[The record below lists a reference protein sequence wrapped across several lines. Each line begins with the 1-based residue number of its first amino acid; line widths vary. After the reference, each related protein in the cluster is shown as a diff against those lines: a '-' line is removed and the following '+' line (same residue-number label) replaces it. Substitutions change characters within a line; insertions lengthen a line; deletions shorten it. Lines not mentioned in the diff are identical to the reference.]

1 MKPSVHVFTLD
12 CLRASTCTERI
23 TPFLHTLPLQ
33 WTRCYSSGTWT
44 LPSHASLFSGQCP
57 INHGVTRSSDTL
69 SKGDANLPKTAQ
81 ENGYTTAIFSENP
94 TFSSSMGFNHYID
107 VPNDDIHRKLLPSEF
122 SPVKSVEEISVN
134 EAVSLATEVIT
145 RPNRLRNT
153 VNAAYATYRELFN
166 QDPSY
171 PHHGERIFNHLKSF
185 TSQRTAPMLTVTNVL
200 DPHNPYHDTPPEM
213 KESRPQ
219 PELEALRAGDDNR
232 IYLLTSEDPPEG
244 VSSIY
249 DGWESFFHAQESI
262 YEEYAQEAD
271 RLLQE
276 WHNAQTNRF
285 KEDLV
290 VILGDHGQ
298 LFGAEEMVGHHT
310 SLHPHGIN
318 VPLAIDPPHNWK
330 TPTKAIDTPVS
341 TAGVGCALM
350 NVIAG
355 EIETTKELVN
365 NISYYSQDSNGAVIA
380 CADGPTWSIPAL
392 HEDDRFDDSL
402 IDKLAVRKVAYI
414 RDERVD
420 IYRSPWDTE
429 TIESTSFTYTQDARN
444 SVPERDTPPITDD
457 AEEWL
462 VQMYNPENEQR
473 NTVDAR
479 LEALG
484 YV

>member
-1 MKPSVHVFTLD
+1 
-12 CLRASTCTERI
+12 
-23 TPFLHTLPLQ
+23 
-33 WTRCYSSGTWT
+33 
-44 LPSHASLFSGQCP
+44 
-57 INHGVTRSSDTL
+57 
-69 SKGDANLPKTAQ
+69 
-81 ENGYTTAIFSENP
+81 
-94 TFSSSMGFNHYID
+94 
-107 VPNDDIHRKLLPSEF
+107 
-122 SPVKSVEEISVN
+122 
-134 EAVSLATEVIT
+134 
-145 RPNRLRNT
+145 
-153 VNAAYATYRELFN
+153 
-166 QDPSY
+166 
-171 PHHGERIFNHLKSF
+171 
-185 TSQRTAPMLTVTNVL
+185 MLTVTNVL